1 MASSARERIWRTA
14 AIVMCAAVPAS
25 FYLLGDLTDAFPGVL
40 TVRTEQEAPA
50 AGPRAVSEDWERLEA
65 QDLLPAPTSPAPE
78 VDPADLERRM
88 AAHAGLPVVEGGLAF
103 SVVDAGTG
111 QILASRDPDTAL
123 VPASTLKL
131 LTAAAVLRE
140 YSGDEVLRTRA
151 SVEDGVI
158 TLIGGGDMT
167 LTEERLRTL
176 ATEAASLA
184 TEQGADE
191 VTVALDDTFLVGGS
205 NEAWGNNGPAG
216 GWVTPTASLAL
227 DEGWLDEEL
236 YGPKSTTPARDAA
249 ERFAELLG
257 EAGLT
262 VTGEIAAAEAPQEAP
277 TVEVTSAPLE
287 EIVRHTLL
295 ISDNTTAELLA
306 HLVAHARGEDTTPA
320 GAAAA
325 VEAEIRELAAEIGV
339 PEDALETLE
348 IHDGSGLSRQ
358 NRVPPALLSA
368 VLAEVASGEVPTL
381 EQILFD
387 VPIAG
392 LSGTLADRF
401 DAAGTDDAAGLV
413 RGKTGYLGGAATLA
427 GVTVLPDGRTVGY
440 AIAVHGF
447 DGADAPAARAAV
459 DAVAAEMVQED

>member
-1 MASSARERIWRTA
+1 
-14 AIVMCAAVPAS
+14 
-25 FYLLGDLTDAFPGVL
+25 
-40 TVRTEQEAPA
+40 
-50 AGPRAVSEDWERLEA
+50 
-65 QDLLPAPTSPAPE
+65 
-78 VDPADLERRM
+78 
-88 AAHAGLPVVEGGLAF
+88 
-103 SVVDAGTG
+103 
-111 QILASRDPDTAL
+111 
-123 VPASTLKL
+123 
-131 LTAAAVLRE
+131 
-140 YSGDEVLRTRA
+140 
-151 SVEDGVI
+151 
-158 TLIGGGDMT
+158 
-167 LTEERLRTL
+167 
-176 ATEAASLA
+176 
-184 TEQGADE
+184 
-191 VTVALDDTFLVGGS
+191 
-205 NEAWGNNGPAG
+205 
-216 GWVTPTASLAL
+216 
-227 DEGWLDEEL
+227 
-236 YGPKSTTPARDAA
+236 
-249 ERFAELLG
+249 
-257 EAGLT
+257 
-262 VTGEIAAAEAPQEAP
+262 
-277 TVEVTSAPLE
+277 VEVTSAPLE

-358 NRVPPALLSA
+358 TRVPPALLSA

-401 DAAGTDDAAGLV
+401 DAAGTEDATGLV

-447 DGADAPAARAAV
+447 DGVDAPAARAAV